1 MTKGQAF
8 DGVASWEEL
17 EASPGYPPGG
27 KVPGRRVAV
36 IECVQEIPC
45 NPCETA
51 CKQGAITVGT
61 PITSLPS
68 LDVDKCTGCGLCVAK
83 CPGLAI
89 FVVDLT
95 GEDGKG
101 AVVEFP
107 YEYQPLPEV
116 GEGVFVVNRQGEVIG
131 EGIVKKS
138 VRPKAYDKTGVVGVE
153 VSPSLAAEARS
164 IKRR

>member
-8 DGVASWEEL
+8 DGVASLEEL

-27 KVPGRRVAV
+27 QVPGRRVAV

-51 CKQGAITVGT
+51 CRQGAITVGS

-68 LDVDKCTGCGLCVAK
+68 LNVDKCTGCGLCVAK

-89 FVVDLT
+89 FIVDLT
-95 GEDGKG
+95 GER

-107 YEYQPLPEV
+107 YEYLPLPEV
-116 GEGVFVVNRQGEVIG
+116 GARVSVVNRRGEVIG
-131 EGIVKKS
+131 EGIVTKS
-138 VRPKAYDKTGVVGVE
+138 MRPKAYDKTGVVGVE
-153 VSPSLAAEARS
+153 VSPSLAQEARS
-164 IKRR
+164 IRRQ